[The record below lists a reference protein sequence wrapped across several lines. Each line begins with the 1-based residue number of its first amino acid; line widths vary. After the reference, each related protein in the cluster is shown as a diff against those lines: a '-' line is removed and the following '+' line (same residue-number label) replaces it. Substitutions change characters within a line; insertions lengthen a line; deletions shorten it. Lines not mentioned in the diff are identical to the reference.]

1 MDLTKG
7 VKLACGATLRKSTL
21 AESGGFQ
28 APGYA
33 YFTIT
38 EGSGFVRPFHRG
50 DESRVRG
57 GFWYSNAH
65 LIINKAVLPQLLTAL
80 NLLMEEVLGEG
91 QVYEK
96 GE

>member
-28 APGYA
+28 SPRYA

-38 EGSGFVRPFHRG
+38 QGSGFVRPFHTG
-50 DESRVRG
+50 GQEKD

-65 LIINKAVLPQLLTAL
+65 LIIDKAVLPQLLTAL
-80 NLLMEEVLGEG
+80 NLLMEEVLSEGE
-91 QVYEK
+91 VYPK